1 MPDPTL
7 GFQPLVEWGLLTAD
21 QLLAAGQIAG
31 SRGVEVERVLRYDFC
46 LTRRKLLEAL
56 AAYHH
61 CRWTEYDERLP
72 VPPDLLRGLD
82 PQALCAALWFP
93 VAKDGPTVTIAAR
106 DPDDPVLPAEVRK
119 FINAEKFEY
128 RVALTEDIAAFI
140 EDFLNGDPAYLKGNE
155 RTGLAY
161 WRNTMS
167 RWRTQLACYR
177 TDFAGVRTH
186 LSLLR
191 GGLMLVA
198 IGRILLHSG
207 KVPTALPVGPAFV
220 VAGCSLMIFGLTS
233 YHRVKTSLFRP
244 PRHQTLV
251 EVTSASL
258 HFLENYR
265 FVDSSEPAGEK
276 QTMLA
281 RLAEIVNRT
290 SISIESSHD
299 NKARS
304 QPAHERNLLAAQRTV
319 AACYRTIYARART
332 GLSFM
337 RTGASFVGL
346 GLGLITYF
354 GLSPLTILDSLVIA
368 AGTAILVDGLIWY
381 WPVRKENCEASKCTA
396 DL

>member
-1 MPDPTL
+1 
-7 GFQPLVEWGLLTAD
+7 
-21 QLLAAGQIAG
+21 
-31 SRGVEVERVLRYDFC
+31 
-46 LTRRKLLEAL
+46 
-56 AAYHH
+56 
-61 CRWTEYDERLP
+61 
-72 VPPDLLRGLD
+72 
-82 PQALCAALWFP
+82 
-93 VAKDGPTVTIAAR
+93 
-106 DPDDPVLPAEVRK
+106 
-119 FINAEKFEY
+119 
-128 RVALTEDIAAFI
+128 
-140 EDFLNGDPAYLKGNE
+140 
-155 RTGLAY
+155 
-161 WRNTMS
+161 
-167 RWRTQLACYR
+167 
-177 TDFAGVRTH
+177 
-186 LSLLR
+186 
-191 GGLMLVA
+191 
-198 IGRILLHSG
+198 
-207 KVPTALPVGPAFV
+207 
-220 VAGCSLMIFGLTS
+220 MIFGLTS

-281 RLAEIVNRT
+281 RLAEMVNRT

-381 WPVRKENCEASKCTA
+381 WPVRKENCEASKCMV